1 MGRAR
6 LFALLFLLTLTG
18 FITTLDNTVI
28 NVALPTVQRELGLS
42 VTDLEWVASSYVL
55 SFGALLLPGGRL
67 TDLFGRRSVL
77 TVGIVV
83 FTAASAAASLA
94 DSGGTLIAARTVQGV
109 GAALVIPASLA
120 VVAADLPA
128 RRRSMAI
135 GLWTAALAV
144 ALALGPVVG
153 GFVTQQWSWGWV
165 FALNVPFG
173 LIALLLIPSVPAR
186 ATGTGTGAGAETAAG
201 SGAGAAAGSE
211 ARARA
216 SAEPGAVAR
225 VGSGSEPGPASD
237 ARAGAS
243 AEPAAGTPAW
253 AEAGQPGPKPR
264 HRGLSPTGASETARQ
279 AEAGSGAEPGP
290 GPGSGPG
297 PGPGPGPGFGPGPAP
312 RRRGLDLPGVLFCV
326 VALYLLTYGLVRGGE
341 HGFGA
346 APVPLCLGVSAVAAC
361 VFLVVEARS
370 ARPLVEL
377 GLLRD
382 RFLMGGVIAQ
392 VLWGIGV
399 NGVFF
404 FTALYL
410 QRVLGFS
417 PTKAGL
423 AFLPLAGALLL
434 CTPLAERAARVLGA
448 HVSIAAG
455 LGVVAAGLLYV
466 SGTGAHAGYWELQP
480 GLLLIGAGSALTT
493 PLTVRCL
500 AQVPNART
508 GMATGL
514 VSAAREVSG
523 VFGVVL
529 VGVVLTRRERSALRS
544 GADPRS
550 AFVEGY
556 DIGLRL
562 AACCVLAGALVTLVT
577 LHRRGRHRRVRNRW
591 VRQRRAPAR
600 SRTPLVMK

>member
-1 MGRAR
+1 MGRTR
-6 LFALLFLLTLTG
+6 LFALFALLTLTG

-67 TDLFGRRSVL
+67 TDLFGRRSVF
-77 TVGIVV
+77 TVGVVV
-83 FTAASAAASLA
+83 FTAASAAAAVA

-128 RRRSMAI
+128 RRQSMAV

-173 LIALLLIPSVPAR
+173 IIALLLMPAVPAK
-186 ATGTGTGAGAETAAG
+186 AKD
-201 SGAGAAAGSE
+201 
-211 ARARA
+211 
-216 SAEPGAVAR
+216 P
-225 VGSGSEPGPASD
+225 
-237 ARAGAS
+237 
-243 AEPAAGTPAW
+243 
-253 AEAGQPGPKPR
+253 
-264 HRGLSPTGASETARQ
+264 
-279 AEAGSGAEPGP
+279 
-290 GPGSGPG
+290 PGSSES
-297 PGPGPGPGFGPGPAP
+297 
-312 RRRGLDLPGVLFCV
+312 RRGGLDLPGVLFSV
-326 VALYLLTYGLVRGGE
+326 LALYLLTYGLVRGTE

-346 APVPLCLGVSAVAAC
+346 APVPLCLAVAAVATC
-361 VFLVVEARS
+361 VFLLVESRT

-377 GLLRD
+377 ALLRD
-382 RFLMGGVIAQ
+382 RFLTGGVLAQ

-410 QRVLGFS
+410 QQVLGFS
-417 PTKAGL
+417 PTRAGL

-455 LGVVAAGLLYV
+455 LAMVATGLLYV
-466 SGTGAHAGYWELQP
+466 SGSGAQADYWDLQP

-500 AQVPNART
+500 TQVPHART

-529 VGVVLTRRERSALRS
+529 VGVVLTRRERSELRS
-544 GADPRS
+544 GADPRT
-550 AFVEGY
+550 AFLEGY
-556 DIGLRL
+556 DLGLRL
-562 AACCVLAGALVTLVT
+562 AACCVLAGAFVTLAT
-577 LHRRGRHRRVRNRW
+577 LRRRGRHRRVRQRW
-591 VRQRRAPAR
+591 IRPRREPTR
-600 SRTPLVMK
+600 TETPLVMK

>member
-1 MGRAR
+1 MGRTR
-6 LFALLFLLTLTG
+6 LFALFALLTLTG

-28 NVALPTVQRELGLS
+28 NVALPTVQRELGLT

-77 TVGIVV
+77 AVGVVV
-83 FTAASAAASLA
+83 FTAASAAAAVA

-128 RRRSMAI
+128 RRQSMAV

-165 FALNVPFG
+165 FALNIPFG
-173 LIALLLIPSVPAR
+173 IIALLLMPAVPAK
-186 ATGTGTGAGAETAAG
+186 AKGPPGAE
-201 SGAGAAAGSE
+201 S
-211 ARARA
+211 R
-216 SAEPGAVAR
+216 
-225 VGSGSEPGPASD
+225 
-237 ARAGAS
+237 
-243 AEPAAGTPAW
+243 
-253 AEAGQPGPKPR
+253 
-264 HRGLSPTGASETARQ
+264 RG
-279 AEAGSGAEPGP
+279 
-290 GPGSGPG
+290 
-297 PGPGPGPGFGPGPAP
+297 
-312 RRRGLDLPGVLFCV
+312 GLDLPGVLFSV
-326 VALYLLTYGLVRGGE
+326 LALYLLTYGLVRGTE
-341 HGFGA
+341 HGFGT

-361 VFLVVEARS
+361 AFLLAETRTG
-370 ARPLVEL
+370 RPLLEL

-382 RFLMGGVIAQ
+382 RFLTGGVIAQ

-410 QRVLGFS
+410 QQVLGFS
-417 PTKAGL
+417 PTRAGL

-448 HVSIAAG
+448 HVSIATG

-466 SGTGAHAGYWELQP
+466 SGTGAHTDYWDLQP
-480 GLLLIGAGSALTT
+480 GLLMIGAGSALTT

-500 AQVPNART
+500 AQVPDART

-529 VGVVLTRRERSALRS
+529 VGVVLTRRERSELRS
-544 GADPRS
+544 GTDPRN
-550 AFVEGY
+550 AFLEGY
-556 DIGLRL
+556 DLGLRL
-562 AACCVLAGALVTLVT
+562 AACCVLAGAFVTLTT
-577 LHRRGRHRRVRNRW
+577 LRRRGRHRRARQRW
-591 VRQRRAPAR
+591 VRPRREPVR
-600 SRTPLVMK
+600 SGTLPVAGTLTGTPPR

>member
-1 MGRAR
+1 M
-6 LFALLFLLTLTG
+6 FSLLTLTG

-67 TDLFGRRSVL
+67 TDLFGRRPVL
-77 TVGIVV
+77 TVGVVV
-83 FTAASAAASLA
+83 FTAASAAAALA

-128 RRRSMAI
+128 RWRSLAV

-173 LIALLLIPSVPAR
+173 LIALLLMPAVPAKPK
-186 ATGTGTGAGAETAAG
+186 G
-201 SGAGAAAGSE
+201 S
-211 ARARA
+211 A
-216 SAEPGAVAR
+216 SR
-225 VGSGSEPGPASD
+225 
-237 ARAGAS
+237 
-243 AEPAAGTPAW
+243 
-253 AEAGQPGPKPR
+253 
-264 HRGLSPTGASETARQ
+264 RG
-279 AEAGSGAEPGP
+279 
-290 GPGSGPG
+290 
-297 PGPGPGPGFGPGPAP
+297 
-312 RRRGLDLPGVLFCV
+312 GLDLPGVLFSV
-326 VALYLLTYGLVRGGE
+326 LALYLLTYGLVRGGE

-361 VFLVVEARS
+361 VFLVVETRA

-382 RFLMGGVIAQ
+382 RFLTGGVVAQ

-410 QRVLGFS
+410 QQVLGFS
-417 PTKAGL
+417 PTRAGL

-448 HVSIAAG
+448 HVSIAVG

-466 SGTGAHAGYWELQP
+466 SGTGAHAGYWDLQP
-480 GLLLIGAGSALTT
+480 GLLMIGAGSALTT

-500 AQVPNART
+500 AQVPDART

-529 VGVVLTRRERSALRS
+529 VGVVLTRRERSELRA

-550 AFVEGY
+550 AFLDGY

-562 AACCVLAGALVTLVT
+562 AACCVLAGAFVTLVT
-577 LHRRGRHRRVRNRW
+577 LRRRGRHRRVR
-591 VRQRRAPAR
+591 QRRMWPPRTGPRRVAAR
-600 SRTPLVMK
+600 STTPLVRNSSCHEVTSPAPIPVSRR